1 MTTITSKEYL
11 SEDTELE
18 VKIDTQIFHKFLD
31 VGILKEDDRVELVE
45 GRMYEMTPIGLRH
58 MAVVKRLGMFFS
70 KQAGDKF
77 IVGIQDGIR
86 LSEYIE
92 VYPDITILKFKDDFY
107 VKGYPDPENDILLII
122 EVADKSLKYDR
133 NKKLPLY
140 AGAKV
145 LEVWIVNL
153 QEGVVEVYQYPD
165 SKKKEYTL
173 IRRVSGGEIKPLKL
187 EDITLLLTQ
196 ITQILKPDNV

>member
-1 MTTITSKEYL
+1 MTTLTSKRDL

-18 VKIDTQIFHKFLD
+18 IKIDTNTFHKFLD
-31 VGILKEDDRVELVE
+31 VGILKEDDRVELIE
-45 GRMYEMTPIGLRH
+45 GRMYEMTPIGPRH
-58 MAVVKRLGMFFS
+58 MAAVNKLGMFFS

-77 IVGIQDGIR
+77 IVGIQGGIR
-86 LSEYIE
+86 LGEAIE
-92 VYPDITILKFKDDFY
+92 VYPDIAILKFKDDFY
-107 VKGYPDPENDILLII
+107 AKGYPDPENDVLLII

-133 NKKLPLY
+133 DTKLPLY
-140 AGAKV
+140 AGAKI

-187 EDITLLLTQ
+187 EDITLLLSQ
-196 ITQILKPDNV
+196 IAHILKPNNA

>member
-1 MTTITSKEYL
+1 MTTLTSKRDL

-18 VKIDTQIFHKFLD
+18 VKIDTQTFHKFLD
-31 VGILKEDDRVELVE
+31 VDILKEDDRVELVE

-58 MAVVKRLGMFFS
+58 MAVVKSLGMFFS

-86 LSEYIE
+86 LGEYIE

-107 VKGYPDPENDILLII
+107 ANEYPNPENDVLLII
-122 EVADKSLKYDR
+122 EVADGSLKYDR
-133 NKKLPLY
+133 KTKLPLY

-165 SKKKEYTL
+165 SEKKEYTL
-173 IRRVSGGEIKPLKL
+173 IRRVSSGEIKPLKL

-196 ITQILKPDNV
+196 ITQILRPNNA